1 MAGSSKKQIALG
13 ITLALV
19 TAYSLVV
26 VPSVVAAPGE
36 REARSESITIASEDD
51 FNPANGVRGGSGT
64 KSDPFVISNW
74 DVSSVHIRDTDEHF
88 VIRDNTIDNLT
99 LNWNGDRVT
108 IVKNNIGDLR
118 VNENVKRTG
127 GPTTGLIAHN
137 TFGIVGQLRHFD
149 GVFAHNTVGSAQ
161 DANMAFPFFDNRAV
175 NFDGFHGAR
184 FFNNVLYG
192 YLEVRLHGHHHG
204 SGYEAGSHYHG
215 PPPAED
221 EHAAHAGHAE
231 MEMVDHTRRYHQVHV
246 YNNTIY
252 SDGFQALVYTDSNH
266 AGNDRTNASETNKEL
281 NKAHEHFTKVHITN
295 NKLVG
300 SGLVIDIFNAK
311 DERHTNTN
319 RGLVHI
325 ANNSIT
331 LARSTSN
338 LPLFDTR
345 TGILVSQV
353 TDLGLRIVGNSI
365 AYDSST
371 DPFAAAGD
379 NYRDTGIA
387 LQNVDIADVSLGN
400 NSVSDVYYGISA
412 SWMTETVSW
421 AIWDLE
427 TKGVAEPV
435 WYDSSVKNHPEET
448 P

>member
-1 MAGSSKKQIALG
+1 MAGSFRKQTALG
-13 ITLALV
+13 IIFVLV
-19 TAYSLVV
+19 AAYSLIV
-26 VPSVVAAPGE
+26 VPQVAAAPGE
-36 REARSESITIASEDD
+36 REPRSQSIRISSQED

-74 DVSSVHIRDTDEHF
+74 DVSSVHINDTDEYF
-88 VIRDNTIDNLT
+88 VIRDNTIDHLT

-108 IVKNNIGDLR
+108 IVNNDVGDLR
-118 VNENVKRTG
+118 VNQNVKRTG
-127 GPTTGLIAHN
+127 EPTSGLIAHN

-149 GVFAHNTVGSAQ
+149 GVFAHNKVGSAE

-184 FFNNVLYG
+184 FFDNVLYG

-215 PPPAED
+215 PPPPAD
-221 EHAAHAGHAE
+221 EHAEHAGHDE

-246 YNNTIY
+246 FDNTIY
-252 SDGFQALVYTDSNH
+252 ADGYQALIYTDSNH
-266 AGNDRTNASETNKEL
+266 AGNDRTNASETNEEL
-281 NKAHEHFTKVHITN
+281 NKAHEHFTKVHITE

-300 SGLVIDIFNAK
+300 SGLVVNIFNAK
-311 DERHTNTN
+311 DERHTKTN
-319 RGLVHI
+319 RGLMHI
-325 ANNSIT
+325 ADNDIT

-338 LPLFDTR
+338 LPLFDTV
-345 TGILVSQV
+345 TGIDVHQV
-353 TDLGLRIVGNSI
+353 KDIALRIVGNSI

-371 DPFAAAGD
+371 DPLAVAEN
-379 NYRDTGIA
+379 NYRDSGIA
-387 LQNVDIADVSLGN
+387 LRNVDLGDISIGN
-400 NSVSDVYYGISA
+400 NSVSGVFYGVSA
-412 SWMTETVSW
+412 FQMTETVTW
-421 AIWDLE
+421 RIWGLE
-427 TKGVAEPV
+427 TEGVKEPV

>member
-1 MAGSSKKQIALG
+1 MAARFRNQIALG
-13 ITLALV
+13 LTLALV
-19 TAYSLVV
+19 TTYSLVL
-26 VPSVVAAPGE
+26 VPSATAGPGE
-36 REARSESITIASEDD
+36 REERSQSITIASEDD

-74 DVSSVHIRDTDEHF
+74 DVPSVHVRDTNEYF
-88 VIRDNTIDNLT
+88 VVRDNTIDNLT

-108 IVKNNIGDLR
+108 IVNNDIGDLR
-118 VNENVKRTG
+118 VNQNVKRTG

-137 TFGIVGQLRHFD
+137 TFSVVGQLRHFD

-161 DANMAFPFFDNRAV
+161 DANMAAPFFDDRAV

-184 FFNNVLYG
+184 FFDNVLYG

-215 PPPAED
+215 PPPTED
-221 EHAAHAGHAE
+221 EHAAHAGHE
-231 MEMVDHTRRYHQVHV
+231 KMEMVDHTRRYHQVHV
-246 YNNTIY
+246 YDNTIHA
-252 SDGFQALVYTDSNH
+252 DGRQALIYTDSNH
-266 AGNDRTNASETNKEL
+266 AANDRTNASETNKEL
-281 NKAHEHFTKVHITN
+281 EKAHEHFTKIHITN

-338 LPLFDTR
+338 LPFFDTR
-345 TGILVSQV
+345 TGILARQV
-353 TDLGLRIVGNSI
+353 QDLGLKIVGNSI
-365 AYDSST
+365 TYDAST
-371 DPFAAAGD
+371 DLLAAAED
-379 NYRDTGIA
+379 NNRDTGIA
-387 LQNVDIADVSLGN
+387 LQNVDLAHVSIGK
-400 NSVSDVYYGISA
+400 NSVSNVFYGVFA
-412 SWMTETVSW
+412 SQMTETVNWS
-421 AIWDLE
+421 IWDLE

-435 WYDSSVKNHPEET
+435 WYDSSVKNHPDQT